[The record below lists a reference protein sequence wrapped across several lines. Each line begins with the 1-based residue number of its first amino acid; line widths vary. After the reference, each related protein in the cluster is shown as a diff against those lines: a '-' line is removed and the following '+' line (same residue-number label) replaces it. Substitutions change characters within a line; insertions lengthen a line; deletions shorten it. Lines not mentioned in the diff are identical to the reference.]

1 MDQEESPRRRLFK
14 RRTRKP
20 SFVLAVIINTFQML
34 LLVVLLAG
42 LAGIG
47 AVVGIAKAYVETAPV
62 LDIAKIGDQDQTSF
76 FYDRDGNLI
85 TDYKGTEN
93 RIVVSI
99 DTMPQNLRNAFVAAE
114 DVRFYTHSGI
124 DVKRIVGAFVT
135 NFVSGSQQG
144 GSTITQQLAKISLLT
159 SERTVARKVQDINY
173 ALQIEKVYTKDEI
186 LELYLNSIYLAHGNV
201 GIEAAA
207 RYYFNKSAGQLNLA
221 ESALLAGL
229 IQSPENYSPVKNLKK
244 AKGRRDLVLQKM
256 LEQKYITKAQYN
268 KAVASQLKIMKRP
281 TTASTGA
288 YFLDYIKEY
297 LIKKEGFSEEQLRFG
312 GYKIYTTLDISCQKE
327 AEKVMAAL
335 PQAPSKIQPQGAL
348 VTIDP
353 KTGAILAMVGG
364 RTYASSQYNR
374 VVRSYRQPGS
384 AIKPFVYAT
393 ALERGYTAATI
404 FEDKPLAITLTD
416 GTEWKPENYDREYRG
431 KMTLREALRDS
442 VNSVAIQLLQEVGIQ
457 DVVNQMEL
465 MGITSLVKQGKA
477 HDLNL
482 APLSLGGLTKG
493 VTPLELAMAYAPFAN
508 EGNYAKPFP
517 VVKIADRHGNSL
529 KEFKPETRPTLSPQT
544 AYIVTMLL
552 KDVVDRGTGVRAK
565 LPDRPAAGKTG
576 TTSDYTNAWFVGYTP
591 EMLTVVW
598 MGNDRQDQPMIYKG
612 MNIGSSTTAQLW
624 GNYMKGVTQGLPVID
639 FPEPPGIV
647 WASVDPA
654 TGEAVP
660 EWSGRETYREVFNE
674 NNVPKSPMYRIWRW
688 FFPGKKRVDIP
699 AEEYQDTQETEE
711 IQGDQETESAQPQ
724 TGGAEWEQF

>member
-1 MDQEESPRRRLFK
+1 MLNMKRKTIIGIIIFVVCGMLVFAADLSRDMRQKLENIRMASSVYDREGRLVGNLYFYNRMWIDFERIPK
-14 RRTRKP
+14 HVKD
-20 SFVLAVIINTFQML
+20 
-34 LLVVLLAG
+34 
-42 LAGIG
+42 
-47 AVVGIAKAYVETAPV
+47 AVVAI
-62 LDIAKIGDQDQTSF
+62 
-76 FYDRDGNLI
+76 
-85 TDYKGTEN
+85 
-93 RIVVSI
+93 
-99 DTMPQNLRNAFVAAE
+99 E
-114 DVRFYTHSGI
+114 DSRFYQHNGV
-124 DVKRIVGAFVT
+124 DLKGMARAFLY
-135 NFVSGSQQG
+135 NIIPGGGMQG

-159 SERTVARKVQDINY
+159 SERTVTRKIQDINY

-207 RYYFNKSAGQLNLA
+207 RYYFNKSAGQLSLA

-229 IQSPENYSPVKNLKK
+229 IQSPENYSPVKSLKT
-244 AKGRRDLVLQKM
+244 AKTRRELVLRKM

-268 KAVASQLKIMKRP
+268 AAVASQVKIVKRP
-281 TTASTGA
+281 ATASTGA

-312 GYKIYTTLDISCQKE
+312 GYKIYTTLDLSCQKE

-335 PQAPSKIQPQGAL
+335 PQTPSKTQPQGAM

-364 RTYASSQYNR
+364 RSYASSQYNR
-374 VVRSYRQPGS
+374 AVRSYRQPGS

-393 ALERGYTAATI
+393 ALEQGYTAATI
-404 FEDKPLAITLTD
+404 FEDKPLTITLPD

-442 VNSVAIQLLQEVGIQ
+442 VNSVAIQLLQEIGIQ
-457 DVVNQMEL
+457 DVANQMEL
-465 MGITSLVKQGKA
+465 MGITSLVKQGKS

-493 VTPLELAMAYAPFAN
+493 VTPLELALAYVPFAN
-508 EGNYAKPFP
+508 EGNYAQPFP
-517 VVKIADRHGNSL
+517 VVKIADRHGNLL
-529 KEFKPETRPTLSPQT
+529 KEFKPEIRPAISPQT
-544 AYIVTMLL
+544 AYIITMLL
-552 KDVVDRGTGVRAK
+552 KDVVDRGTGIRAK

-624 GNYMKGVTQGLPVID
+624 GNYMKGVTKELPVID

-660 EWSGRETYREVFNE
+660 DWSGRETYREVFNE

-688 FFPGKKRVDIP
+688 FFPGKKRVNVP
-699 AEEYQDTQETEE
+699 AEGYQDTRGTEDIEGEQGNERPQETQESPQPP
-711 IQGDQETESAQPQ
+711 ISGD
-724 TGGAEWEQF
+724 EWEQF

>member
-1 MDQEESPRRRLFK
+1 MLNMK
-14 RRTRKP
+14 RKTMIG
-20 SFVLAVIINTFQML
+20 VIIF
-34 LLVVLLAG
+34 LVC
-42 LAGIG
+42 GILVFAADLSRDMRQKLENIRMASSVYDREG
-47 AVVGIAKAYVETAPV
+47 RLVGNLYFYNRMWISFERIPKHVKDAVVAIEDSRFYQHNGVDLKGMARA
-62 LDIAKIGDQDQTSF
+62 F
-76 FYDRDGNLI
+76 FYNIIPG
-85 TDYKGTEN
+85 
-93 RIVVSI
+93 
-99 DTMPQNLRNAFVAAE
+99 
-114 DVRFYTHSGI
+114 
-124 DVKRIVGAFVT
+124 GAM
-135 NFVSGSQQG
+135 QG

-159 SERTVARKVQDINY
+159 SERTVTRKVQDINY

-244 AKGRRDLVLQKM
+244 AKNRRDLVLQKM
-256 LEQKYITKAQYN
+256 LEQKYITKTQYN
-268 KAVASQLKIMKRP
+268 AAVASSVKIVKRP

-335 PQAPSKIQPQGAL
+335 PQTPSETQPQGAL

-364 RTYASSQYNR
+364 RSYGSSQYNR

-393 ALERGYTAATI
+393 ALEQGYTAATI
-404 FEDKPLAITLTD
+404 FEDKPLAIPLTD

-457 DVVNQMEL
+457 DVANQMEL

-517 VVKIADRHGNSL
+517 VVKIADRHGNLL
-529 KEFKPETRPTLSPQT
+529 KEFKPELRPALSPQT
-544 AYIVTMLL
+544 AYIITMLL
-552 KDVVDRGTGVRAK
+552 KDVVDRGTGIRAR
-565 LPDRPAAGKTG
+565 LPNRPAAGKTG

-612 MNIGSSTTAQLW
+612 MNIGSSTTAQVW
-624 GNYMKGVTQGLPVID
+624 GAYMKGVTQGLPVVD

-660 EWSGRETYREVFNE
+660 DWSGRETYQEVFNE
-674 NNVPKSPMYRIWRW
+674 KNVPKSPMYRIWRW
-688 FFPGKKRVDIP
+688 FFPGKKRANVP
-699 AEEYQDTQETEE
+699 AEGYQDTEE
-711 IQGDQETESAQPQ
+711 IRENQETESTQPQ
-724 TGGAEWEQF
+724 TGGDEWEQF

>member
-1 MDQEESPRRRLFK
+1 MLKMLNMK
-14 RRTRKP
+14 RNLTI
-20 SFVLAVIINTFQML
+20 VVIIFAICGV
-34 LLVVLLAG
+34 LVFAADLSRDMRRKLENIRMASSVYDREGRLVGNLYFYNRMWTSFEC
-42 LAGIG
+42 IPKHVKN
-47 AVVGIAKAYVETAPV
+47 AVVAI
-62 LDIAKIGDQDQTSF
+62 
-76 FYDRDGNLI
+76 
-85 TDYKGTEN
+85 
-93 RIVVSI
+93 
-99 DTMPQNLRNAFVAAE
+99 E
-114 DVRFYTHSGI
+114 DSRFYQHNGI
-124 DVKRIVGAFVT
+124 DLKGMARAFLYNVIPGG
-135 NFVSGSQQG
+135 NMQG

-159 SERTVARKVQDINY
+159 SERTITRKVRDINL

-207 RYYFNKSAGQLNLA
+207 RYYFNKSAGQLSLA

-268 KAVASQLKIMKRP
+268 SAVAGPVKIVKRP
-281 TTASTGA
+281 ATASTGA

-297 LIKKEGFSEEQLRFG
+297 LIKKEGFGEEQLRFG
-312 GYKIYTTLDISCQKE
+312 GYKIYTTLDLSCQKE
-327 AEKVMAAL
+327 AEKAMANL
-335 PQAPSKIQPQGAL
+335 PQTPSKTQPQGAL

-364 RTYASSQYNR
+364 RNYASSQYNR
-374 VVRSYRQPGS
+374 AVRSHRQPGS

-393 ALERGYTAATI
+393 AIEQGYTAAAI
-404 FEDKPLAITLTD
+404 FEDKPLAIALPD
-416 GTEWKPENYDREYRG
+416 GSEWKPENYDHEYRG
-431 KMTLREALRDS
+431 EMTLREALRDS

-457 DVVNQMEL
+457 DVANQMEL

-517 VVKIADRHGNSL
+517 VVKITDHHDNLL
-529 KEFKPETRPTLSPQT
+529 KEFKPELRPALSPQT
-544 AYIVTMLL
+544 AYIITMLL
-552 KDVVDRGTGVRAK
+552 KDVVDRGTGIRAK

-624 GNYMKGVTQGLPVID
+624 GSYMKSVTQGLPVVD
-639 FPEPPGIV
+639 FSEPPGIV

-660 EWSGRETYREVFNE
+660 DWSSKETYREVFNE

-688 FFPGKKRVDIP
+688 FFRGKKKVDAP
-699 AEEYQDTQETEE
+699 AEEYQDTQETQGTEE
-711 IQGDQETESAQPQ
+711 NQETEPIQEAQGNVEYPTNGNQ
-724 TGGAEWEQF
+724 WEQF

>member
-1 MDQEESPRRRLFK
+1 MLNMKHKTIIGVSIFLVCGVLIFAADLSRDMRQKLENIRMASSVYDREGRLVGNLYFYN
-14 RRTRKP
+14 RMWT
-20 SFVLAVIINTFQML
+20 SFERIPKHVKD
-34 LLVVLLAG
+34 
-42 LAGIG
+42 
-47 AVVGIAKAYVETAPV
+47 AVVAI
-62 LDIAKIGDQDQTSF
+62 
-76 FYDRDGNLI
+76 
-85 TDYKGTEN
+85 
-93 RIVVSI
+93 
-99 DTMPQNLRNAFVAAE
+99 E
-114 DVRFYTHSGI
+114 DSRFYQHNGV
-124 DVKRIVGAFVT
+124 DLKGMARAFLQ
-135 NFVSGSQQG
+135 NIIPGGGMQG

-374 VVRSYRQPGS
+374 AVRSYRQPGS

-699 AEEYQDTQETEE
+699 AEEYQDTQGTEE

>member
-1 MDQEESPRRRLFK
+1 MLNMK
-14 RRTRKP
+14 RKTIIG
-20 SFVLAVIINTFQML
+20 VIIFMVCGI
-34 LLVVLLAG
+34 LVFAADLSRDMRQRLENIRMASSVYDREGRLVGNLYFYNRMW
-42 LAGIG
+42 IDFDRIPKHVKD
-47 AVVGIAKAYVETAPV
+47 AVVAIE
-62 LDIAKIGDQDQTSF
+62 DSR
-76 FYDRDGNLI
+76 FYQHNGVDFKGMARAFLHNLI
-85 TDYKGTEN
+85 PGG
-93 RIVVSI
+93 
-99 DTMPQNLRNAFVAAE
+99 
-114 DVRFYTHSGI
+114 GI
-124 DVKRIVGAFVT
+124 
-135 NFVSGSQQG
+135 QG

-159 SERTVARKVQDINY
+159 SERTVTRKVQDINY

-207 RYYFNKSAGQLNLA
+207 RYYFNKSASQLSLA

-244 AKGRRDLVLQKM
+244 AKSRRDLVLRKM

-268 KAVASQLKIMKRP
+268 AAVATQVKIVKRP

-297 LIKKEGFSEEQLRFG
+297 LIKEEGFSEEQLRFG
-312 GYKIYTTLDISCQKE
+312 GYKIYTTLDLSCQKE

-335 PQAPSKIQPQGAL
+335 PQTPAKTQPQGAL

-364 RTYASSQYNR
+364 RSYASSQYNR
-374 VVRSYRQPGS
+374 AVRSYRQPGS

-393 ALERGYTAATI
+393 ALEQGYTAATI
-404 FEDKPLAITLTD
+404 FEDKPLTITLPD
-416 GTEWKPENYDREYRG
+416 GTEWKPENYDRQYRG

-457 DVVNQMEL
+457 NVANQMEQ
-465 MGITSLVKQGKA
+465 MGITSLIKQGKA

-493 VTPLELAMAYAPFAN
+493 VTPLELALAYAPFAN
-508 EGNYAKPFP
+508 EGNYAQPFP
-517 VVKIADRHGNSL
+517 VVKIADRHGNLL
-529 KEFKPETRPTLSPQT
+529 KEFKPELKPVLSPQT
-544 AYIVTMLL
+544 AYITTMLL
-552 KDVVDRGTGVRAK
+552 KDVVDRGTGIRAK

-612 MNIGSSTTAQLW
+612 MNIGSGTTAQVW
-624 GNYMKGVTQGLPVID
+624 GAYMKAATANLPVTD
-639 FPEPPGIV
+639 FTEPPGIV
-647 WASVDPA
+647 WANVDPE

-660 EWSGRETYREVFNE
+660 DWSDRGTYREVFNE

-688 FFPGKKRVDIP
+688 FFPGKKRLNVP
-699 AEEYQDTQETEE
+699 A
-711 IQGDQETESAQPQ
+711 QGDQDSQQTEA
-724 TGGAEWEQF
+724 TGGEYGTETPQESPQPPINGDEWEQF

>member
-1 MDQEESPRRRLFK
+1 MLKMKHKTIICITIFLVCGILVFAADLSRDMRQKLENIRMASSVYDREGRLVGNLYFYN
-14 RRTRKP
+14 R
-20 SFVLAVIINTFQML
+20 MW
-34 LLVVLLAG
+34 
-42 LAGIG
+42 IG
-47 AVVGIAKAYVETAPV
+47 FERIPKHVKNAVVAI
-62 LDIAKIGDQDQTSF
+62 
-76 FYDRDGNLI
+76 
-85 TDYKGTEN
+85 
-93 RIVVSI
+93 
-99 DTMPQNLRNAFVAAE
+99 E
-114 DVRFYTHSGI
+114 DSRFYQHNGV
-124 DVKRIVGAFVT
+124 DFKGMARAFLY
-135 NFVSGSQQG
+135 NIIPGGGMQG

-159 SERTVARKVQDINY
+159 SERTMTRKVQDINY

-207 RYYFNKSAGQLNLA
+207 RYYFNKSAGQLSLA

-229 IQSPENYSPVKNLKK
+229 IQSPENYSPVKSLKK
-244 AKGRRDLVLQKM
+244 AKSRRDLVLRKM
-256 LEQKYITKAQYN
+256 LEQKYVTKAQYN
-268 KAVASQLKIMKRP
+268 AAVASPVKIVKRP

-335 PQAPSKIQPQGAL
+335 PQTPSKTQPQGAL

-364 RTYASSQYNR
+364 RNYASSQYNR
-374 VVRSYRQPGS
+374 AVRSYRQPGS

-393 ALERGYTAATI
+393 ALEQGYTAATI
-404 FEDKPLAITLTD
+404 FEDKPLTITLPD

-442 VNSVAIQLLQEVGIQ
+442 VNSVAIQLLQEIGIQ
-457 DVVNQMEL
+457 DVANQMEL
-465 MGITSLVKQGKA
+465 MGITSLVKQGKF

-493 VTPLELAMAYAPFAN
+493 VTPLELALAYVPFAN
-508 EGNYAKPFP
+508 EGNYAQPFP
-517 VVKIADRHGNSL
+517 VVKVADRHGNLL
-529 KEFKPETRPTLSPQT
+529 KEFKPVLKPVLSPQT
-544 AYIVTMLL
+544 AYIITMLL
-552 KDVVDRGTGVRAK
+552 KDVVDRGTGIRAK

-598 MGNDRQDQPMIYKG
+598 MGNDRQEQPMIYKG
-612 MNIGSSTTAQLW
+612 MNIGSSTTAQVW
-624 GNYMKGVTQGLPVID
+624 GAYMKGATQGLPVID
-639 FPEPPGIV
+639 FTEPPGVI

-660 EWSGRETYREVFNE
+660 DWSGRETYQEVFNE

-688 FFPGKKRVDIP
+688 FFPGKKRINVP
-699 AEEYQDTQETEE
+699 AEGYQDTDETKVDEEIQETENT
-711 IQGDQETESAQPQ
+711 QPPADGD
-724 TGGAEWEQF
+724 EWEQF

>member
-1 MDQEESPRRRLFK
+1 MLNMK
-14 RRTRKP
+14 RKTMIG
-20 SFVLAVIINTFQML
+20 VIIF
-34 LLVVLLAG
+34 LVC
-42 LAGIG
+42 GILVFAADLSRDMRQKLENIRMASSVYDREG
-47 AVVGIAKAYVETAPV
+47 RLVGNLYFYNRMWISFERIPKHVKDAVVAIEDSRFYQHNGVDLKGMARA
-62 LDIAKIGDQDQTSF
+62 F
-76 FYDRDGNLI
+76 FYNIIPG
-85 TDYKGTEN
+85 
-93 RIVVSI
+93 
-99 DTMPQNLRNAFVAAE
+99 
-114 DVRFYTHSGI
+114 
-124 DVKRIVGAFVT
+124 GAM
-135 NFVSGSQQG
+135 QG

-159 SERTVARKVQDINY
+159 SERTVTRKVQDINY

-244 AKGRRDLVLQKM
+244 AKNRRDLVLQKM
-256 LEQKYITKAQYN
+256 LEQKYITKTQYN
-268 KAVASQLKIMKRP
+268 AAVASSVKIVKRP

-335 PQAPSKIQPQGAL
+335 PQTPSETQPQGAL

-364 RTYASSQYNR
+364 RSYGSSQYNR

-393 ALERGYTAATI
+393 ALEQGYTAATI
-404 FEDKPLAITLTD
+404 FEDKPLAIPLTD

-457 DVVNQMEL
+457 DVANQMEL
-465 MGITSLVKQGKA
+465 MGITSLVKQGRA

-517 VVKIADRHGNSL
+517 VVKIADRHGNLL
-529 KEFKPETRPTLSPQT
+529 KEFKPELRPALSPQT
-544 AYIVTMLL
+544 AYIITMLL
-552 KDVVDRGTGVRAK
+552 KDVVDRGTGIRAR
-565 LPDRPAAGKTG
+565 LPNRPAAGKTG

-612 MNIGSSTTAQLW
+612 MNIGSSTTAQVW
-624 GNYMKGVTQGLPVID
+624 GAYMKGVTQGLPVVD

-660 EWSGRETYREVFNE
+660 DWSGRETYQEVFNE
-674 NNVPKSPMYRIWRW
+674 KNVPKSPMYRIWRW
-688 FFPGKKRVDIP
+688 FFPGKKRANVP
-699 AEEYQDTQETEE
+699 AEGYQDTEE
-711 IQGDQETESAQPQ
+711 IRENQETESTQPQ
-724 TGGAEWEQF
+724 TGGDEWEQF

>member
-1 MDQEESPRRRLFK
+1 MLNMK
-14 RRTRKP
+14 RKTIIG
-20 SFVLAVIINTFQML
+20 VIIFVVCGI
-34 LLVVLLAG
+34 LVFAADLSRDMRQKLENIRMASSVYDREGRLVGNLYFYNRMW
-42 LAGIG
+42 IEFERIPKHVKD
-47 AVVGIAKAYVETAPV
+47 AVVA
-62 LDIAKIGDQDQTSF
+62 
-76 FYDRDGNLI
+76 
-85 TDYKGTEN
+85 
-93 RIVVSI
+93 
-99 DTMPQNLRNAFVAAE
+99 ME
-114 DVRFYTHSGI
+114 DSRFYQHNGV
-124 DVKRIVGAFVT
+124 DLKGMARAFL
-135 NFVSGSQQG
+135 NNIIPGGGMQG

-159 SERTVARKVQDINY
+159 SERTVIRKVQDINY

-201 GIEAAA
+201 GVEAAA
-207 RYYFNKSAGQLNLA
+207 RYYFNKSAGQLSLA

-229 IQSPENYSPVKNLKK
+229 IQSPENYSPVKSLKT
-244 AKGRRDLVLQKM
+244 ARNRRNIVLQKM
-256 LEQKYITKAQYN
+256 LEQKYISKSQYN
-268 KAVASQLKIMKRP
+268 AAVGSQVKIVKRP

-312 GYKIYTTLDISCQKE
+312 GYKIYTTLDITCQKE
-327 AEKVMAAL
+327 AEKAMTTL
-335 PQAPSKIQPQGAL
+335 PETPSKTQPQGAL

-364 RTYASSQYNR
+364 RSYAGSQYNR
-374 VVRSYRQPGS
+374 AVRSYRQPGS

-393 ALERGYTAATI
+393 ALEQGYTAATI
-404 FEDKPLAITLTD
+404 FEDKPLTINLPD

-465 MGITSLVKQGKA
+465 MGITSLVKQGKS

-508 EGNYAKPFP
+508 EGNYAQPFP
-517 VVKIADRHGNSL
+517 VVKIADRHGNLL
-529 KEFKPETRPTLSPQT
+529 KELKPEIRPAISPQT
-544 AYIVTMLL
+544 AYIITMLL
-552 KDVVDRGTGVRAK
+552 KDVVDRGTGIRAK

-624 GNYMKGVTQGLPVID
+624 GNYMKGVTQELPVIN

-647 WASVDPA
+647 WASVDPV

-660 EWSGRETYREVFNE
+660 DWSGRETYQEVFNE

-688 FFPGKKRVDIP
+688 FFPGKKRINAP
-699 AEEYQDTQETEE
+699 AEEYQDTQLTEDTEGEQGTETP
-711 IQGDQETESAQPQ
+711 QETQESAQPPIS
-724 TGGAEWEQF
+724 GDEWEQF

>member
-1 MDQEESPRRRLFK
+1 MLNMKHKTIIGVSIFLVCGVLIFAADLSRDMRQKLENIRMASSVYDREGRLVGNLYFYN
-14 RRTRKP
+14 RMWT
-20 SFVLAVIINTFQML
+20 SFERIPKHVKD
-34 LLVVLLAG
+34 
-42 LAGIG
+42 
-47 AVVGIAKAYVETAPV
+47 AVVAIE
-62 LDIAKIGDQDQTSF
+62 DSR
-76 FYDRDGNLI
+76 FYQHNGVDL
-85 TDYKGTEN
+85 KGMA
-93 RIVVSI
+93 R
-99 DTMPQNLRNAFVAAE
+99 AFVQNIIP
-114 DVRFYTHSGI
+114 G
-124 DVKRIVGAFVT
+124 G
-135 NFVSGSQQG
+135 GMQG